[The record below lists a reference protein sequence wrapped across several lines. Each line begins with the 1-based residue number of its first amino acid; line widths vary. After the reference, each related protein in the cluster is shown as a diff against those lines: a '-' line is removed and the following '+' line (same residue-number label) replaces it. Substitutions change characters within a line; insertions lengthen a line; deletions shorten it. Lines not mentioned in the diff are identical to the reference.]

1 MTHRR
6 QISRYQGDKPVLR
19 QRFGK
24 KTLLALSPAL
34 AVLLSAFLAG
44 AVVALLFMSL
54 LILIIIVS
62 VLVMVAL
69 GIGRHTRAR
78 RRDLIRRPRP
88 HNMDRG

>member
-6 QISRYQGDKPVLR
+6 RITRYQGDMPVVR
-19 QRFGK
+19 QRLS
-24 KTLLALSPAL
+24 KTLLAPSPAL
-34 AVLLSAFLAG
+34 AILLSAFLAG
-44 AVVALLFMSL
+44 VVVAMLFMGL

-62 VLVMVAL
+62 ALVMAAL

-78 RRDLIRRPRP
+78 RRDLIRRQGP